1 MEKILNGEELQFPVG
16 QKDVAELRRQIAT
29 TLLRESGKLY
39 IKPHP
44 QQVVNENIFD
54 YSGYYLWKLQKIQL
68 PGTQNKSSCPHKCCP
83 LSNTLSFFVTDNLT
97 SASTVERK
105 KQMTVERQ
113 SWHGYFMHRMW
124 SCVCIYFTHLLM
136 QVPVFHLPLRRYFQK
151 HSIMGSK
158 QFFFVLPILICLSKF
173 SLNISCSV
181 KMFLHY
187 RYPVMP
193 VDGGFTMHVLE
204 GQRQRTNFYVQHAKG
219 KERKFM
225 YIYKIRHFL
234 LTVYFS
240 FFLIILMFLLMR

>member
-1 MEKILNGEELQFPVG
+1 MKTSLTTQVIISENYKKYNCRGLEINHLVLTNVALFQIL
-16 QKDVAELRRQIAT
+16 
-29 TLLRESGKLY
+29 
-39 IKPHP
+39 
-44 QQVVNENIFD
+44 
-54 YSGYYLWKLQKIQL
+54 YLFLWQMIWQ
-68 PGTQNKSSCPHKCCP
+68 
-83 LSNTLSFFVTDNLT
+83 T

-105 KQMTVERQ
+105 MQMTVERQ

-158 QFFFVLPILICLSKF
+158 QKIVILHILPTLICLWQF

-219 KERKFM
+219 KEREFM

-240 FFLIILMFLLMR
+240 FF

>member
-1 MEKILNGEELQFPVG
+1 MKTSLTTQVIISENYKKYNCRGLKRNHLVLTNVALFQIL
-16 QKDVAELRRQIAT
+16 
-29 TLLRESGKLY
+29 
-39 IKPHP
+39 
-44 QQVVNENIFD
+44 
-54 YSGYYLWKLQKIQL
+54 YLFLWQMIWQ
-68 PGTQNKSSCPHKCCP
+68 
-83 LSNTLSFFVTDNLT
+83 T

-124 SCVCIYFTHLLM
+124 SCVCIYFYSFTHASASIS
-136 QVPVFHLPLRRYFQK
+136 PAIKKIFPK
-151 HSIMGSK
+151 TIMGSK
-158 QFFFVLPILICLSKF
+158 QKIVILHILPTLICLWQF

-193 VDGGFTMHVLE
+193 VDGGFTMHALE

-219 KERKFM
+219 KEREFM

-240 FFLIILMFLLMR
+240 FF